1 MAEPHKPVGAS
12 AKPARSAPLGEGAGQ
27 EAPTAPHA
35 TPRSTKGPR
44 TGPERFW
51 ARWPVRLAFGASLVV
66 SGLAHCTA
74 MPIDFSQTFQIEEVD
89 GEAAI
94 PVDLLSP
101 EDTPPPPPPPEEVKP
116 PAEDDKGQTPP
127 VATVRPRPTP
137 DAGAP
142 RDGGPDAA
150 IDAAPSDAGAGT
162 SLDGAVALADAGSG
176 GPRDPQAI
184 VGAAGDI
191 QVDKVLVMVVVNAE
205 VIRKSP
211 SGPTLAALLRRV
223 DQWDQFMRGTDIDP
237 VKDIDWIIISGP
249 SIQNTTRDV
258 VLIHYSA
265 SDAKVDH
272 AMDVVAG
279 NYPQGGAFDAG
290 ASGMKAVRSFSDG
303 AERVVL
309 QPRPHVLAVVPTSAA
324 AKVARQLAA
333 ANVPAHVRK
342 GEALYLRVVD
352 PHHPMPQIPAE
363 LSELRL
369 RIVPTDDDGADV
381 LLDGDT
387 ASAEAARKAAGE
399 IQALLSSINGSMIGM
414 GVRLAAG
421 DLLDGIEVTTQ
432 GTVVKVHLHASAE
445 QIAGILGLAGSL
457 PGVSAPP
464 APSTS
469 PRPRTAPSSSR

>member
-1 MAEPHKPVGAS
+1 
-12 AKPARSAPLGEGAGQ
+12 L
-27 EAPTAPHA
+27 
-35 TPRSTKGPR
+35 
-44 TGPERFW
+44 
-51 ARWPVRLAFGASLVV
+51 RWPVRLAFGASLVV

-74 MPIDFSQTFQIEEVD
+74 MPIDFSQSFQIEEVD

-94 PVDLLSP
+94 PVELLSP
-101 EDTPPPPPPPEEVKP
+101 EDTPPPPPPPPEEVKP
-116 PAEDDKGQTPP
+116 PAEDDKGQAPP
-127 VATVRPRPTP
+127 VATVRPHPRP

-142 RDGGPDAA
+142 RDGGADGARDAA
-150 IDAAPSDAGAGT
+150 ADAVASDGAVSDAGTGGA
-162 SLDGAVALADAGSG
+162 SLDGAVALADAGPGPG

-258 VLIHYSA
+258 VLVHYSA

-290 ASGMKAVRSFSDG
+290 VGSMKAVRSFSDG

-324 AKVARQLAA
+324 AKVARQLATA
-333 ANVPAHVRK
+333 SVPAHVRK

-387 ASAEAARKAAGE
+387 ASPEAARKAAGE
-399 IQALLSSINGSMIGM
+399 IQALLQTINGSMIGI
-414 GVRLAAG
+414 GVRFAAG

-432 GTVVKVHLHASAE
+432 GSVVKVHLHASAE

-464 APSTS
+464 PAPSTAPA
-469 PRPRTAPSSSR
+469 PRPRTAPLAPPGSSR

>member
-1 MAEPHKPVGAS
+1 VK
-12 AKPARSAPLGEGAGQ
+12 RSTTDALGEGAAQ

-35 TPRSTKGPR
+35 TPRRGKGPR

-51 ARWPVRLAFGASLVV
+51 LRWPVRLAFGASLVV
-66 SGLAHCTA
+66 SGLAHCTV
-74 MPIDFSQTFQIEEVD
+74 MPIDFSQSFQIEEVD

-116 PAEDDKGQTPP
+116 PAEDDKGQVPP
-127 VATVRPRPTP
+127 VATVRAHPTP
-137 DAGAP
+137 DGGAP
-142 RDGGPDAA
+142 RDGGPDGAR
-150 IDAAPSDAGAGT
+150 DAAPDAGVSDGAASDAGAGSA
-162 SLDGAVALADAGSG
+162 SLDGAVAMADAGPG

-258 VLIHYSA
+258 VLVHYSA

-290 ASGMKAVRSFSDG
+290 VSMKAVRSFSDG

-324 AKVARQLAA
+324 AKVARQLAT

-387 ASAEAARKAAGE
+387 ASPEAARKAAGE
-399 IQALLSSINGSMIGM
+399 IQALLQTINGSMIGV
-414 GVRLAAG
+414 GVRFAAG

-432 GTVVKVHLHASAE
+432 GNVVKVHMHATAE
-445 QIAGILGLAGSL
+445 QIAGILGLAGTL

-464 APSTS
+464 PAPSAT
-469 PRPRTAPSSSR
+469 RPHPAPSSSR